1 MQGAYSQS
9 QLLQGKIPSHPISTV
24 DLFAGAL
31 IPGMVLV
38 LFYCL
43 WQLILTFVKPEA
55 CPAVLKLNRKKNMIE
70 NFKIILLPI
79 ILIVTVLG
87 SILAGIATPTEAA
100 SVGACG
106 SMILSCIK
114 KSFSI
119 NVLKKSMIE
128 TMSISSMI
136 FLILIGAKLF
146 SLVFIG
152 LDGREMISAFMEKI
166 PGGVFGSMFFIMVLI
181 FLLGFF
187 LDFIQ
192 IIYLIIPIIGPII
205 LQMNIDPLWFGIMI
219 AINLQTSFLTPPFG
233 FALFYFRGVATYKI
247 KTLDIYKGVIPFII
261 IQIIVL
267 LLIAKFPQLATWL
280 PNKIY

>member
-1 MQGAYSQS
+1 
-9 QLLQGKIPSHPISTV
+9 
-24 DLFAGAL
+24 
-31 IPGMVLV
+31 
-38 LFYCL
+38 
-43 WQLILTFVKPEA
+43 
-55 CPAVLKLNRKKNMIE
+55 
-70 NFKIILLPI
+70 
-79 ILIVTVLG
+79 
-87 SILAGIATPTEAA
+87 
-100 SVGACG
+100 
-106 SMILSCIK
+106 
-114 KSFSI
+114 
-119 NVLKKSMIE
+119 
-128 TMSISSMI
+128 
-136 FLILIGAKLF
+136 
-146 SLVFIG
+146 
-152 LDGREMISAFMEKI
+152 MISAFMEKI
-166 PGGVFGSMFFIMVLI
+166 PGGTFGSIFFVMALI

-267 LLIAKFPQLATWL
+267 LLIAKFPQLAIWF